1 MIARILATADI
12 HSPKYF
18 PRFRESIK
26 DLGRF
31 DAVFIAGDLMEEGRI
46 EGLKILINELKKL
59 SDTIIAV
66 PGNEDYD
73 EVIPRARELDVIRW
87 LDDEVI
93 KLMINDVT
101 LRIIGSKGSLERP
114 TIWQLKHIPH
124 ITDTYRRRT
133 EWLRKTIGSSREL
146 TILLIHYAPTFKTL
160 QGEDPRIWPSLG
172 VRDLENAIFSNN
184 VIAIHGHAH
193 DSVTRCIKS
202 GNSYIINAAFTNIW
216 KPIILEVNNY
226 GVKSISIGCQEIRHE
241 RSGGPSILDFMK

>member
-1 MIARILATADI
+1 MVARILATADI

-18 PRFRESIK
+18 PRFRETVR
-26 DLGRF
+26 DLGKF
-31 DAVFIAGDLMEEGRI
+31 DAVLIAGDLMEDGRI
-46 EGLKILINELKKL
+46 EGLKILINELRRL

-73 EVIPRARELDVIRW
+73 EVMPRARELGVVRW

-93 KLMINDVT
+93 KLTINDVT
-101 LRIIGSKGSLERP
+101 LRIIGSRGSLEKP
-114 TIWQLKHIPH
+114 TTWQLRHIPH
-124 ITDTYRRRT
+124 IADTYKRRV
-133 EWLRKTIGSSREL
+133 EWLKRTINSSREL

-193 DSVTRCIKS
+193 NSVVRCVKS
-202 GNSYIINAAFTNIW
+202 GNSCIVNAAFTNIW
-216 KPIILEVNNY
+216 KPIILEVGND
-226 GVKSISIGCQEIRHE
+226 GLRSISIDCQEIRRE
-241 RSGGPSILDFMK
+241 RVGGPSILDFMK